1 MNKRILLLLAIAGS
15 TLFWAALITEIS
27 FRYIDVASAKDSLS
41 IQLVADDE
49 SDEPQPSATRESF
62 FVLFVLVAFAV
73 MSTSFL
79 TYQITKRNLLTQEG
93 HNKESTRR
101 QNKRQVQGNKTS
113 FKTTRDRNFQKKTNN
128 LPKTKQTTST
138 GHSQRAN
145 TGASSDA
152 KPNASQTMEASGK
165 RVKGRVRVYYTRRS
179 YGFVEDESKQT
190 IFFHKS
196 AVAPDINERDLTKK
210 PNVSYVVTPSDR
222 GPVATDIQLEQ

>member
-1 MNKRILLLLAIAGS
+1 MAKRILLLLAIVGS
-15 TLFWAALITEIS
+15 TFFWAALISEIS
-27 FRYIDVASAKDSLS
+27 FRYIDVASGEDSLS
-41 IQLVADDE
+41 IKLEADDE
-49 SDEPQPSATRESF
+49 SDEPQPSATRDSF
-62 FVLFVLVAFAV
+62 IVLFVLIAIAV

-93 HNKESTRR
+93 HRKASTRR

-113 FKTTRDRNFQKKTNN
+113 FKTTRDRNVQKKATN
-128 LPKTKQTTST
+128 LPKTKQTSSS
-138 GHSQRAN
+138 GHGQRAN
-145 TGASSDA
+145 TGASYDV
-152 KPNASQTMEASGK
+152 KPNTSHASDASGK

-196 AVAPDINERDLTKK
+196 AVAQDINERDLTKK